1 MTITLI
7 QNTDGTVD
15 VTNGSGP
22 TTTLAVDTTSSVLES
37 FVRAQSLNQMGAPT
51 AALDMN
57 GQAFINASDV
67 GRQIAAHYYEPT
79 SAYIKLTNSNTP
91 AAIDTTNLTVS
102 FTATTTAVMVELTA
116 GGGLFSGTGGY
127 YWGLLV
133 HSSSTQV
140 GYWAMVENG
149 ATPILVPC
157 TVRIRVTGLTA
168 GTGYQYDWAHVVSGS
183 TLPTGAMAGQ
193 CGTGS
198 PAANSDYGPLMMRV
212 LAA

>member
-37 FVRAQSLNQMGAPT
+37 FVRAQSLNQMSAPT

-57 GQAFINASDV
+57 GQTFINASDL
-67 GRQIAAHYYEPT
+67 GRLIAAHYYEPS
-79 SAYIKLTNSNTP
+79 SAYIKLMNSNTP
-91 AAIDTTNLTVS
+91 AAVDTTNLTVA

-116 GGGLFSGTGGY
+116 EGGLFSGTGGY
-127 YWGLLV
+127 YWGLFN
-133 HSSSTQV
+133 HSSTTQV
-140 GYWAMVENG
+140 GYWAMAANG
-149 ATPILVPC
+149 ATSLLVPC
-157 TVRIRVTGLTA
+157 TVRIRVTGLTV
-168 GTGYQYDWAHVVSGS
+168 GTAYHYDWAHVVSGS
-183 TLPTGAMAGQ
+183 PLPTGAMAGQ

-198 PAANSDYGPLMMRV
+198 PSANSDYGPLMMRV